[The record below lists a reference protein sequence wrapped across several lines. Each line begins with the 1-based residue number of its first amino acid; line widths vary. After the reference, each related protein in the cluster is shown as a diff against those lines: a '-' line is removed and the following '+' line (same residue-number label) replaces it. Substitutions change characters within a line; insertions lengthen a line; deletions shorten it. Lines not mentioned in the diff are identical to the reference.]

1 MCRKITVILYFVI
14 DHHDLKSF
22 LKMCLHKFHLKH
34 KFYLTSCAE
43 KS

>member
-1 MCRKITVILYFVI
+1 MILYFVI

-22 LKMCLHKFHLKH
+22 LKMCPDKFYLKK
-34 KFYLTSCAE
+34 KFYLTVCAE